1 LYNEFRKTGDEE
13 KEVINDDL
21 VFEMELIKQVE
32 INIDYILD
40 LVKKYHKDHIKN
52 KEILVD
58 INKAIDATVGLRNK
72 KDLILQFIASLDAH
86 AVVDEEWQRYIETK
100 RREEL
105 EEIIKQENLNRD
117 ETYKFMQN
125 AFRNGYI
132 TTTGTDLAKVLP
144 PISRFSPT
152 GERSK
157 KRESVL
163 NKLTLFFERF
173 FTISKG
179 DI

>member
-1 LYNEFRKTGDEE
+1 
-13 KEVINDDL
+13 
-21 VFEMELIKQVE
+21 MELIKQVE
-32 INIDYILD
+32 INIDYILE

-52 KEILVD
+52 KEILFD
-58 INKAIDATVGLRNK
+58 INKAIDATIGLRNK
-72 KDLILQFIASLDAH
+72 KDLILQFIDSLDPH
-86 AVVDEEWQRYIETK
+86 SVVDEEWQRYIETK

-105 EEIIKQENLNRD
+105 DEIIKQENLNHD

-125 AFRNGYI
+125 SFRNGYI
-132 TTTGTDLAKVLP
+132 TTIGTDLAKILP

-163 NKLTLFFERF
+163 NRLTLFLERF